1 MTESCRARDKFGKRQ
16 MEWNASLG
24 CIWTK
29 DMVRGNEMEMVME
42 IIEDPTVWTIGPT
55 FSLTKALIQTQL

>member
-24 CIWTK
+24 CIWIK
-29 DMVRGNEMEMVME
+29 DMVRGKEMEME
-42 IIEDPTVWTIGPT
+42 IIEDPTVWHIGPT
-55 FSLTKALIQTQL
+55 FSLAKSLIQTQL